1 MSPLNTP
8 TANQGFKFD
17 YYLFFVKAYKVSFH
31 LGCSCV
37 PWAVLIKLVF
47 AKPPSVLYD
56 LLFSLQTRL
65 VSLKYNLVLVFPI

>member
-8 TANQGFKFD
+8 TTNQGFKFD
-17 YYLFFVKAYKVSFH
+17 YYLLFVKAYKVSFH
-31 LGCSCV
+31 IGCSCV

-56 LLFSLQTRL
+56 LLFSLQPDQ
-65 VSLKYNLVLVFPI
+65 FH